1 MFTKRTLTLLLAIFG
16 SSFLFSQIRFSTSF
30 DSGSIGSYKLMDS
43 VWVKRGVKDS
53 ILTLSYEIDSR
64 FDPINPI
71 DTALRPSAR
80 WYHFKME
87 GVKDKQLFLTIRNS
101 EVIRPFY
108 SYDGVNYTRF
118 ESVENIYKGS
128 INKIFTRDTV
138 YISHFVPYPYSRNRD
153 KIDQWRVM
161 PDVKHEVI
169 GTSYL
174 GLPIEML
181 TITDESANDA
191 KKKKIWIHGRSHP
204 SESPASWH
212 LEGMV
217 DIITSDTPFGKE
229 LRKNAIFYI
238 VPFINPDGVIGGFS
252 RSSSTGVNIEVNW
265 DRPDSLTMPE
275 IKVLKK
281 SLERVTSEAP
291 LDLLLNMHSQISSSV
306 TYWIH
311 TAESTTE
318 RFLKEQLL
326 LSSLTINYSPYY
338 RPVDQSFSAVAP
350 RYFEGWI
357 WDKFKE
363 RSVAITFETPYTF
376 YNQNR
381 DGAWVST
388 ENLRELANSSLLA
401 ISDMMNL
408 SSETRIL
415 IDNESGKGQRNWRVS
430 IDPKNVFFGDSFY
443 VSQKKGARV
452 KIVSPILED
461 GEYTLY
467 RWVVG
472 PADEI
477 FPEDRNIWTKIEK
490 IKVKGGKKVRFVYR
504 SLEEGEKIDSFM
516 LVKQS
521 NQ

>member
-1 MFTKRTLTLLLAIFG
+1 MFTKRTLTLLLIIFS
-16 SSFLFSQIRFSTSF
+16 SSFLFSQIRISTDF
-30 DSGSIGSYKLMDS
+30 DSGSIGSYRLVDS
-43 VWVKRGVKDS
+43 AWVKRGANDS
-53 ILTLSYEIDSR
+53 ILTLTYEIESR
-64 FDPINPI
+64 FDPLNPI

-87 GVKDKQLFLTIRNS
+87 GVKDKQLYLTIKNS

-108 SYDGVNYTRF
+108 SYDGINYTRF
-118 ESVENIYKGS
+118 ETGENVYKGF

-138 YISHFVPYPYSRNRD
+138 YISHFVPYPYSRNRH
-153 KIDQWRVM
+153 KVDQWRVM
-161 PDVKHEVI
+161 PNVKHEII

-181 TITDESANDA
+181 TITDESANERE
-191 KKKKIWIHGRSHP
+191 KKRVWIHSRSHP

-212 LEGMV
+212 MEAMV

-229 LRKNAIFYI
+229 LRKNTIFYI
-238 VPFINPDGVIGGFS
+238 VPFINPDGVMGGFS
-252 RSSSTGVNIEVNW
+252 RSSSTGVNIEINW

-275 IKVLKK
+275 IKILKK
-281 SLERVTSEAP
+281 TLERVTSNAP
-291 LDLLLNMHSQISSSV
+291 MDLMLNMHSQISSSV

-357 WDKFKE
+357 WDRFRE

-376 YNQNR
+376 YNQDR
-381 DGAWVST
+381 SGTWVSID
-388 ENLRELANSSLLA
+388 NLRELAYSSLYA

-408 SSETRIL
+408 GREDRIL
-415 IDNESGKGQRNWRVS
+415 LDNETAKGSRNWEVS
-430 IDPKNVFFGDSFY
+430 ADTKNIFFGDTFFI
-443 VSQKKGARV
+443 SQKEGAKLRV
-452 KIVSPILED
+452 VSP
-461 GEYTLY
+461 TLQKGNY
-467 RWVVG
+467 ELFRWVVG
-472 PADEI
+472 PADENY
-477 FPEDRNIWTKIEK
+477 PEDTNIWV
-490 IKVKGGKKVRFVYR
+490 KVDDVTLRNSGKVRYR
-504 SLEEGEKIDSFM
+504 YKSSIKGEKIDSF
-516 LVKQS
+516 LLLKRSSQ
-521 NQ
+521 

>member
-1 MFTKRTLTLLLAIFG
+1 MFTKKILTLLLAIIG
-16 SSFLFSQIRFSTSF
+16 SSFLFSQVRLSTAF
-30 DSGSIGSYKLMDS
+30 DSGSIGSYILLDS
-43 VWVKRGVKDS
+43 VWVKRGVNDS
-53 ILTLSYEIDSR
+53 ILTLSYEIESR
-64 FDPINPI
+64 FDPLNPI

-87 GVKDKQLFLTIRNS
+87 GVKDKQLFLTIKNS

-118 ESVENIYKGS
+118 ESGENIYRGS

-138 YISHFVPYPYSRNRD
+138 YISHFVPYPYSRNRN
-153 KIDQWRVM
+153 KVDQWRVM
-161 PDVKHEVI
+161 PNIKHEVI

-181 TITDESANDA
+181 TITDESAKDSD
-191 KKKKIWIHGRSHP
+191 KKRVWIHSRSHP

-212 LEGMV
+212 LEAMV

-229 LRKNAIFYI
+229 LRKNAIFYV
-238 VPFINPDGVIGGFS
+238 VPFINPDGVMGGFS
-252 RSSSTGVNIEVNW
+252 RSSSTGVNIEINW

-275 IKVLKK
+275 IKILKQT
-281 SLERVTSEAP
+281 LERLTSNAP
-291 LDLLLNMHSQISSSV
+291 MDLMLNMHSQISSSV

-338 RPVDQSFSAVAP
+338 RAVDQSFSAVAP

-357 WDKFKE
+357 WEKFKE

-376 YNQNR
+376 YNQDR
-381 DGAWVST
+381 SGTWVSID
-388 ENLRELANSSLLA
+388 NLRELAYSSLYA

-408 SSETRIL
+408 GREDRIL
-415 IDNESGKGQRNWRVS
+415 LDNETGKKPRNWEVS
-430 IDPKNVFFGDSFY
+430 NDTKNIFFGDSFFI
-443 VSQKKGARV
+443 SQKEGAKIRV
-452 KIVSPILED
+452 VSPQLER
-461 GEYTLY
+461 GNYELY

-472 PADEI
+472 PADEV
-477 FPEDRNIWTKIEK
+477 FPEDTNIWLKVERVKLRDSGKIRFRYK
-490 IKVKGGKKVRFVYR
+490 SSKK
-504 SLEEGEKIDSFM
+504 GEKIDSF
-516 LVKQS
+516 LILKRD
-521 NQ
+521 NL